1 MRIVVTV
8 KHVPNPQSERRI
20 ENGRLVRGE
29 EDTLNDLDENAIEAA
44 LSAKAAVPDAEII
57 ALTMGP
63 EGAKK
68 ALLRALQMG
77 ADQAYHLCDPALA
90 GSDVTVTARV
100 LARAIQ
106 KIREVDLVICGSS
119 SLDGMT
125 SMLPGALAATLN
137 LPVISD
143 ASEVSFS
150 GEGVEATSYQE
161 GTALSLR
168 AKYPLVVS
176 VNDEANRPHYPGFK
190 EMLAAKKKPVQQWDL
205 TQLGLSAEEVGAAD
219 SGTEVLDAQLYQ
231 QTKNQGTIVTD
242 SANAGEALAKYLV
255 ESGFAQEK

>member
-20 ENGRLVRGE
+20 ENGHVVRGE

-44 LSAKAAVPDAEII
+44 LSAKAAVPEAEII

-77 ADQAYHLCDPALA
+77 ADRAYHLCDPALA

-106 KIREVDLVICGSS
+106 KIGDVDLVVCGTS

-125 SMLPGALAATLN
+125 SMLPGALAATLQ
-137 LPVISD
+137 LPVITD
-143 ASEVSFS
+143 ASKVSFS
-150 GEGVEATSYQE
+150 SEAVEATSYQVS
-161 GTALSLR
+161 TALTLR
-168 AKYPLVVS
+168 AEYPLVLS

>member
-20 ENGRLVRGE
+20 ENGHLVRGE

-44 LSAKAAVPDAEII
+44 LSAKEAVPEVEII
-57 ALTMGP
+57 AITMGP

-77 ADQAYHLCDPALA
+77 ADRAYHLCDPALA

-106 KIREVDLVICGSS
+106 KIRDVDLVICGTS

-125 SMLPGALAATLN
+125 SMLPGALAASLQ
-137 LPVISD
+137 LPVITD
-143 ASEVSFS
+143 ASKVSFS
-150 GEGVEATSYQE
+150 SEAVEATSYQVS
-161 GTALSLR
+161 TALTLR
-168 AKYPLVVS
+168 AEYPLVLS

-190 EMLAAKKKPVQQWDL
+190 EMLAAKKKPIEQWGL

-219 SGTEVLDAQLYQ
+219 SGTEVLDAQLYSQ
-231 QTKNQGTIVTD
+231 EKNQGTIVTD

-255 ESGFAQEK
+255 EAGFAQEK

>member
-20 ENGRLVRGE
+20 ENGHVVRGE

-44 LSAKAAVPDAEII
+44 LSAKAAVPEAEII

-68 ALLRALQMG
+68 ALLRTLQMG
-77 ADQAYHLCDPALA
+77 ADRAYHLCDPALS

-106 KIREVDLVICGSS
+106 KIGEVDLVVCGSS

-125 SMLPGALAATLN
+125 SMLPGALATTLG
-137 LPVISD
+137 LPVITD

-150 GEGVEATSYQE
+150 AEAVAATCYQQ
-161 GTALSLR
+161 GTDLGLR
-168 AKYPLVVS
+168 VKYPLVLS

-190 EMLAAKKKPVQQWDL
+190 EMLAAKKKTIVQWDL
-205 TQLGLSAEEVGAAD
+205 NELELSPEEVGAAD

-231 QTKNQGTIVTD
+231 QEKNQGTIVTD
-242 SANAGEALAKYLV
+242 SANAGKALANYLV
-255 ESGFAQEK
+255 ESGFAQLK

>member
-20 ENGRLVRGE
+20 ENGLLVRGE

-44 LSAKAAVPDAEII
+44 LSAKEAVPEAEII

-100 LARAIQ
+100 LARAIE
-106 KIREVDLVICGSS
+106 KIGDVDLVICGSS

-150 GEGVEATSYQE
+150 GEAVAATCYQE

-190 EMLAAKKKPVQQWDL
+190 EMLAAKKKPIEQWDL
-205 TQLGLSAEEVGAAD
+205 AQLELSAEEVGAAD

-242 SANAGEALAKYLV
+242 SANAGEALAEYLV
-255 ESGFAQEK
+255 EAGFAQEK

>member
-20 ENGRLVRGE
+20 ENGHLVRGE

-44 LSAKAAVPDAEII
+44 LSAKEAIPEAEII
-57 ALTMGP
+57 AITMGP

-77 ADQAYHLCDPALA
+77 ADRAYHLCDPALA

-106 KIREVDLVICGSS
+106 KIRDVDLVICGTS

-125 SMLPGALAATLN
+125 SMLPGALAASLQ
-137 LPVISD
+137 LPVITD
-143 ASEVSFS
+143 ASKVSFS
-150 GEGVEATSYQE
+150 SEAVEATSYQVS
-161 GTALSLR
+161 TALTLR
-168 AKYPLVVS
+168 AEYPLVLS

-190 EMLAAKKKPVQQWDL
+190 EMLAAKKKPIEQWGP

>member
-20 ENGRLVRGE
+20 ENGHLVRGE

-44 LSAKAAVPDAEII
+44 LSAKEAIPEAEII
-57 ALTMGP
+57 AITMGP

-77 ADQAYHLCDPALA
+77 ADRAYHLCDPALA

-106 KIREVDLVICGSS
+106 KIRDVDLVICGTS

-125 SMLPGALAATLN
+125 SMLPGALAASLQ
-137 LPVISD
+137 LPVITD
-143 ASEVSFS
+143 ASKVSFS
-150 GEGVEATSYQE
+150 SEAVEATSYQVS
-161 GTALSLR
+161 TALTLR
-168 AKYPLVVS
+168 AEYPLVLS

-190 EMLAAKKKPVQQWDL
+190 EMLAAKKKPIEQWGP

-219 SGTEVLDAQLYQ
+219 SGTEVLYAQLYSQ
-231 QTKNQGTIVTD
+231 EKNQGTIVTD
-242 SANAGEALAKYLV
+242 SANAGEALAEYLV
-255 ESGFAQEK
+255 EAGFAQEK

>member
-20 ENGRLVRGE
+20 ENGHLVRGE

-44 LSAKAAVPDAEII
+44 LSAKEAVPEAEII

-77 ADQAYHLCDPALA
+77 ADRAYHLCDPALA

-106 KIREVDLVICGSS
+106 KIRDVDLVICGTS

-125 SMLPGALAATLN
+125 SMLPGALAASLQ
-137 LPVISD
+137 LPVITD
-143 ASEVSFS
+143 ASKVSFS
-150 GEGVEATSYQE
+150 SEAVETTSYQVS
-161 GTALSLR
+161 TALTLR
-168 AKYPLVVS
+168 AEYPLVLS

-190 EMLAAKKKPVQQWDL
+190 EMLAAKKKPIEQWGL

-231 QTKNQGTIVTD
+231 QEKNQGTIVTD

-255 ESGFAQEK
+255 EAGFAQEK

>member
-20 ENGRLVRGE
+20 ENGLLVRGE

-44 LSAKAAVPDAEII
+44 LSAKAALPEAEII

-106 KIREVDLVICGSS
+106 KIRDVDLVICGSS

-150 GEGVEATSYQE
+150 GEGVAATSYQE

-168 AKYPLVVS
+168 AKYPLVLS

-190 EMLAAKKKPVQQWDL
+190 EMLAAKKKPIEQWDL
-205 TQLGLSAEEVGAAD
+205 AQLELSAEEVGAAD
-219 SGTEVLDAQLYQ
+219 SGTEVLDAQFYQ

>member
-20 ENGRLVRGE
+20 ENGHLVRGE

-44 LSAKAAVPDAEII
+44 LSAKEAIPEAEII
-57 ALTMGP
+57 AITMGP

-77 ADQAYHLCDPALA
+77 ADRAYHLCDPALA

-106 KIREVDLVICGSS
+106 KIRDVDLVICGTS

-125 SMLPGALAATLN
+125 SMLPGALAASLQ
-137 LPVISD
+137 LPVITD
-143 ASEVSFS
+143 ASKVSFS
-150 GEGVEATSYQE
+150 SEAVEATSYQVS
-161 GTALSLR
+161 TALTLR
-168 AKYPLVVS
+168 AEYPLVLS

-190 EMLAAKKKPVQQWDL
+190 EMLAAKKKPIEQWGL

-231 QTKNQGTIVTD
+231 QEKNQGTIVTD

>member
-20 ENGRLVRGE
+20 ENGHLVRGE

-44 LSAKAAVPDAEII
+44 LSAKEVVPEAEII
-57 ALTMGP
+57 AITMGP

-77 ADQAYHLCDPALA
+77 ADRAYHLCDPALA

-106 KIREVDLVICGSS
+106 KIRDVDLVICGTS

-125 SMLPGALAATLN
+125 SMLPGALAASLQ
-137 LPVISD
+137 LPVITD
-143 ASEVSFS
+143 ASKVSFS
-150 GEGVEATSYQE
+150 SEAVEATSYQVS
-161 GTALSLR
+161 TALTLR
-168 AKYPLVVS
+168 AEYPLVLS

-190 EMLAAKKKPVQQWDL
+190 EMLAAKKKPIEQWGL

-231 QTKNQGTIVTD
+231 QEKNQGTIVTD

>member
-20 ENGRLVRGE
+20 ENGHLVRGE

-44 LSAKAAVPDAEII
+44 LSAKNAVPEAEII

-63 EGAKK
+63 DGAKK

-77 ADQAYHLCDPALA
+77 ADRAYHLCDPALA

-106 KIREVDLVICGSS
+106 KIRDVDLVICGTS

-125 SMLPGALAATLN
+125 SMLPGALAASLQ
-137 LPVISD
+137 LPVITD
-143 ASEVSFS
+143 ASKVSFS
-150 GEGVEATSYQE
+150 SEAVEATSYQVS
-161 GTALSLR
+161 TALTLR
-168 AKYPLVVS
+168 AEYPLVLS

-190 EMLAAKKKPVQQWDL
+190 EMLAAKKKPIEQWGL

-219 SGTEVLDAQLYQ
+219 SGTEVLDAQLYSQ
-231 QTKNQGTIVTD
+231 EKNQGTIVTD

>member
-20 ENGRLVRGE
+20 ENGHVVRGE

-44 LSAKAAVPDAEII
+44 LSAKVALPEAEII

-77 ADQAYHLCDPALA
+77 ADRAYHLCDPALA

-106 KIREVDLVICGSS
+106 KIGDVDLVVCGSS

-125 SMLPGALAATLN
+125 SMLPGALAATLG
-137 LPVISD
+137 LPVITD

-150 GEGVEATSYQE
+150 AEAVAATCYQQ
-161 GTALSLR
+161 GTDLGLR
-168 AKYPLVVS
+168 VKYPLVLS

-190 EMLAAKKKPVQQWDL
+190 EMLAAKKKTIVQWDL
-205 TQLGLSAEEVGAAD
+205 NELELSPEEVGAAD

-231 QTKNQGTIVTD
+231 QEKNQGTIVTD
-242 SANAGEALAKYLV
+242 SANAGKALANYLV
-255 ESGFAQEK
+255 ESGFAQLK

>member
-20 ENGRLVRGE
+20 ENGHLVRGE

-44 LSAKAAVPDAEII
+44 LSAKAAVPGAEII
-57 ALTMGP
+57 AITMGP

-77 ADQAYHLCDPALA
+77 ADRAYHLCDPALA

-106 KIREVDLVICGSS
+106 KIRDVDLVICGTS

-125 SMLPGALAATLN
+125 SMLPGALAASLQ
-137 LPVISD
+137 LPVITD
-143 ASEVSFS
+143 ASKVSFS
-150 GEGVEATSYQE
+150 SEAVEATSYQVS
-161 GTALSLR
+161 TALTLR
-168 AKYPLVVS
+168 AEYPLVLS

-190 EMLAAKKKPVQQWDL
+190 EMLAAKKKPIEQWGL

-231 QTKNQGTIVTD
+231 QEKNQGTIVTD

>member
-20 ENGRLVRGE
+20 ENGHLVRGE

-44 LSAKAAVPDAEII
+44 LSAKAVVPDAEII
-57 ALTMGP
+57 AITMGP

-100 LARAIQ
+100 LARAIE
-106 KIREVDLVICGSS
+106 KIGDVDLVICGSS

-125 SMLPGALAATLN
+125 SMLPGALAASLQ
-137 LPVISD
+137 LPVITD
-143 ASEVSFS
+143 ASKVSFS
-150 GEGVEATSYQE
+150 AEAVEATSYLVS
-161 GTALSLR
+161 TALTLR
-168 AKYPLVVS
+168 AEYPLVLS

-190 EMLAAKKKPVQQWDL
+190 EMLAAKKKPIEQWGL

-231 QTKNQGTIVTD
+231 QEKNQGTIVTD

-255 ESGFAQEK
+255 EAGFAQEK

>member
-20 ENGRLVRGE
+20 ENGHLVRGE

-44 LSAKAAVPDAEII
+44 LSAKEAVPEAEII
-57 ALTMGP
+57 AITMGP

-77 ADQAYHLCDPALA
+77 ADRAYHLCDPALA

-106 KIREVDLVICGSS
+106 KIRDVDLVICGTS

-125 SMLPGALAATLN
+125 SMLPGALAASLQ
-137 LPVISD
+137 LPVITD
-143 ASEVSFS
+143 ASKVSFS
-150 GEGVEATSYQE
+150 SEAVEATSYQVS
-161 GTALSLR
+161 TALTLR
-168 AKYPLVVS
+168 AEYPLVLS

-190 EMLAAKKKPVQQWDL
+190 EMLAAKKKPIEQWGL

-219 SGTEVLDAQLYQ
+219 SGTEVLDAQLYSQ
-231 QTKNQGTIVTD
+231 EKNQGTIVTD

>member
-20 ENGRLVRGE
+20 ENGHLVRGE

-44 LSAKAAVPDAEII
+44 LSAKEAVPEAEII
-57 ALTMGP
+57 AITMGP

-77 ADQAYHLCDPALA
+77 ADRAYHLCDPALA

-106 KIREVDLVICGSS
+106 KIRDVDLVICGTS

-125 SMLPGALAATLN
+125 SMLPGALAASLQ
-137 LPVISD
+137 LPVITD
-143 ASEVSFS
+143 ASKVSFS
-150 GEGVEATSYQE
+150 SEAVEATSYQVS
-161 GTALSLR
+161 TALTLR
-168 AKYPLVVS
+168 AEYPLVLS

-190 EMLAAKKKPVQQWDL
+190 EMLAAKKKLIEQWGL

-231 QTKNQGTIVTD
+231 QEKNQGTIVTD

-255 ESGFAQEK
+255 EAGFAQEK

>member
-20 ENGRLVRGE
+20 ENGHLVRGE

-44 LSAKAAVPDAEII
+44 LSAKNAVPEAEII

-63 EGAKK
+63 DGAKK

-77 ADQAYHLCDPALA
+77 ADRAYHLCDPALA

-106 KIREVDLVICGSS
+106 KIRDVDLVICGTS

-125 SMLPGALAATLN
+125 SMLPGALAASLQ
-137 LPVISD
+137 LPVITD
-143 ASEVSFS
+143 ASKVSFS
-150 GEGVEATSYQE
+150 AEAVEATSYQVS
-161 GTALSLR
+161 TALTLR
-168 AKYPLVVS
+168 AEYPLVLS

-190 EMLAAKKKPVQQWDL
+190 EMLAAKKKPIEQWGL

-219 SGTEVLDAQLYQ
+219 SGTEVLDAQLYSQ
-231 QTKNQGTIVTD
+231 EKNQGTIVTD

>member
-20 ENGRLVRGE
+20 ENGHLVRGE

-44 LSAKAAVPDAEII
+44 LSAKEAVPEAEII
-57 ALTMGP
+57 AITMGP

-77 ADQAYHLCDPALA
+77 ADRAYHLCDPALA

-106 KIREVDLVICGSS
+106 KIRDVDLVICGTS

-125 SMLPGALAATLN
+125 SMLPGALAASLQ
-137 LPVISD
+137 LPVITD
-143 ASEVSFS
+143 ASKVSFS
-150 GEGVEATSYQE
+150 SEAVEATSYQVS
-161 GTALSLR
+161 TALTLR
-168 AKYPLVVS
+168 AEYPLVLS

-190 EMLAAKKKPVQQWDL
+190 EMLAAKKKPIEQWGL

-231 QTKNQGTIVTD
+231 QEKNQGTIVTD

-255 ESGFAQEK
+255 EAGFAQEK

>member
-20 ENGRLVRGE
+20 ENGHLVRGE

-44 LSAKAAVPDAEII
+44 LSAKEAVPEAEII

-77 ADQAYHLCDPALA
+77 ADRAYHLCDPALA

-106 KIREVDLVICGSS
+106 KIRDVDLVICGTS

-125 SMLPGALAATLN
+125 SMLPGALAASLQ
-137 LPVISD
+137 LPVITD
-143 ASEVSFS
+143 ASKVSFS
-150 GEGVEATSYQE
+150 SEAVEATSYQVS
-161 GTALSLR
+161 TALTLR
-168 AKYPLVVS
+168 AEYPLVLS

-190 EMLAAKKKPVQQWDL
+190 EMLAAKKKPIEQWGL

-219 SGTEVLDAQLYQ
+219 SGTEVLDAQLYSQ
-231 QTKNQGTIVTD
+231 EKNQGTIVTD

-255 ESGFAQEK
+255 EAGFAQEK

>member
-20 ENGRLVRGE
+20 ENGHLVRGE

-44 LSAKAAVPDAEII
+44 LSAKEAVPEAEII

-77 ADQAYHLCDPALA
+77 ADRAYHLCDPALA

-106 KIREVDLVICGSS
+106 KIRDVDLVICGTS

-125 SMLPGALAATLN
+125 SMLPGALAASLQ
-137 LPVISD
+137 LPVITD
-143 ASEVSFS
+143 ASKVSFS
-150 GEGVEATSYQE
+150 AEAVEATSYQVS
-161 GTALSLR
+161 TALTLR
-168 AKYPLVVS
+168 AEYPLVLS

-190 EMLAAKKKPVQQWDL
+190 EMLAAKKKPIEQWGL

-219 SGTEVLDAQLYQ
+219 SGTEVLDAQLYSQ
-231 QTKNQGTIVTD
+231 EKNQGTIVTD

>member
-20 ENGRLVRGE
+20 ENGHVVRGE

-44 LSAKAAVPDAEII
+44 LSAKAAVPEAEII

-77 ADQAYHLCDPALA
+77 ADQAYHLCDSALS

-106 KIREVDLVICGSS
+106 KIGDVDLVVCGSS

-125 SMLPGALAATLN
+125 SMLPGALATTLG
-137 LPVISD
+137 LPVITD

-150 GEGVEATSYQE
+150 AEAVAATCYQQ
-161 GTALSLR
+161 GTDLSLR
-168 AKYPLVVS
+168 VKYPLVLS

-190 EMLAAKKKPVQQWDL
+190 EMLAAKKKLVQQWDL

>member
-20 ENGRLVRGE
+20 ENGHLVRGE

-44 LSAKAAVPDAEII
+44 LSAKEAVPEAEII

-77 ADQAYHLCDPALA
+77 ADRAYHLCDPALA

-106 KIREVDLVICGSS
+106 KIRDVDLVICGTS

-125 SMLPGALAATLN
+125 SMLPGALAASLQ
-137 LPVISD
+137 LPVITD
-143 ASEVSFS
+143 ASKVSFS
-150 GEGVEATSYQE
+150 SEAVEATSYQVS
-161 GTALSLR
+161 TALTLR
-168 AKYPLVVS
+168 AEYPLVLS

-190 EMLAAKKKPVQQWDL
+190 EMLAAKKKPIEQWGL

-231 QTKNQGTIVTD
+231 QEKNQGTIVTD

>member
-20 ENGRLVRGE
+20 ENGHLVRGE

-44 LSAKAAVPDAEII
+44 LSAKNAVPEAEII
-57 ALTMGP
+57 AITMGP

-77 ADQAYHLCDPALA
+77 ADRAYHLCDPALA

-106 KIREVDLVICGSS
+106 KIRDVDLVICGTS

-125 SMLPGALAATLN
+125 SMLPGALAASLQ
-137 LPVISD
+137 LPVITD
-143 ASEVSFS
+143 ASKVSFS
-150 GEGVEATSYQE
+150 SEAVEATSYQVS
-161 GTALSLR
+161 TALTLR
-168 AKYPLVVS
+168 AEYPLVLS

-190 EMLAAKKKPVQQWDL
+190 EMLAAKKKPIEQWGL

-231 QTKNQGTIVTD
+231 QEKNQGTIVTD

>member
-20 ENGRLVRGE
+20 ENGHLVRGE

-44 LSAKAAVPDAEII
+44 LSAKEAVPEAEII

-63 EGAKK
+63 ERAKK

-77 ADQAYHLCDPALA
+77 ADRAYHLCDPALS

-106 KIREVDLVICGSS
+106 KIRDVDLVICGTS

-125 SMLPGALAATLN
+125 SMLPGALAASLQ
-137 LPVISD
+137 LPVITD
-143 ASEVSFS
+143 ASQVSFS
-150 GEGVEATSYQE
+150 SEAVEATSYQVS
-161 GTALSLR
+161 TALTLR
-168 AKYPLVVS
+168 AEYPLVLS

-190 EMLAAKKKPVQQWDL
+190 EMLAAKKKPIEQWGL

-231 QTKNQGTIVTD
+231 QDKNQGTIVTD

>member
-20 ENGRLVRGE
+20 ENGHLVRGE

-44 LSAKAAVPDAEII
+44 LSAKEAVPEAEII

-77 ADQAYHLCDPALA
+77 ADRAYHLCDPALA

-106 KIREVDLVICGSS
+106 KIRDVDLVICGTS

-125 SMLPGALAATLN
+125 SMLPGALAASLQ
-137 LPVISD
+137 LPVITD
-143 ASEVSFS
+143 ASKVSFS
-150 GEGVEATSYQE
+150 SEAVEATSYQVS
-161 GTALSLR
+161 TALTLR
-168 AKYPLVVS
+168 AEYPLVLS

-190 EMLAAKKKPVQQWDL
+190 EMLAAKKKPIEQWGL

-231 QTKNQGTIVTD
+231 QEKNQGTIVTD

-255 ESGFAQEK
+255 EAGFAQEK

>member
-20 ENGRLVRGE
+20 ENGHVVRGE

-44 LSAKAAVPDAEII
+44 LSAKAALPEAEII

-77 ADQAYHLCDPALA
+77 ADRAYHLCDSALA

-106 KIREVDLVICGSS
+106 KIGDVDLVVCGSS

-125 SMLPGALAATLN
+125 SMLPGALATTLG
-137 LPVISD
+137 LPVITD

-150 GEGVEATSYQE
+150 AEAVAATCYQQ
-161 GTALSLR
+161 GTDLGLR
-168 AKYPLVVS
+168 VKYPLVLS

-190 EMLAAKKKPVQQWDL
+190 EMLAAKKKTIVQWDL
-205 TQLGLSAEEVGAAD
+205 NELELSPEEVGAAD

-231 QTKNQGTIVTD
+231 QEKNQGTIVTD
-242 SANAGEALAKYLV
+242 SANAGEALANYLV
-255 ESGFAQEK
+255 ESGFAQKK

>member
-20 ENGRLVRGE
+20 ENGHLVRGE

-44 LSAKAAVPDAEII
+44 LSAKNAVPEAEII

-63 EGAKK
+63 DGAKK

-77 ADQAYHLCDPALA
+77 ADRAYHLCDPALA

-106 KIREVDLVICGSS
+106 KIRDVDLVICGTS

-125 SMLPGALAATLN
+125 SMLPGALAASLQ
-137 LPVISD
+137 LPVITD
-143 ASEVSFS
+143 ASKVSFS
-150 GEGVEATSYQE
+150 AEAVEATSYQVS
-161 GTALSLR
+161 TALTLR
-168 AKYPLVVS
+168 AEYPLVLS

-190 EMLAAKKKPVQQWDL
+190 EMLAAKKKPIEQWGL

-231 QTKNQGTIVTD
+231 QEKNQGTIVTD